1 LHQSAVSLDQKGAIM
16 VQAVLF
22 DIGNVLVGWNP
33 YAVYDDLIGVE
44 RRKAFFEA
52 VPMFKE
58 NERIDMGDPF
68 SDVVASIAE
77 RYPDWHPEIEI
88 WQTKWADMVSPVI
101 DHSVRLLR
109 ALRAKGVPVFALSN
123 FGDQTFDMAQERY
136 PFLTEFDRAYVS
148 GRLKMIKPYPD
159 IYAHVEQDCGIAPAD
174 LLFTDDLPANIE
186 TARSRGWQTH
196 LFQGPQGWAE
206 CLVRHGILSQEDAV

>member
-1 LHQSAVSLDQKGAIM
+1 
-16 VQAVLF
+16 
-22 DIGNVLVGWNP
+22 
-33 YAVYDDLIGVE
+33 
-44 RRKAFFEA
+44 
-52 VPMFKE
+52 
-58 NERIDMGDPF
+58 
-68 SDVVASIAE
+68 
-77 RYPDWHPEIEI
+77 
-88 WQTKWADMVSPVI
+88 MVSPVI

-186 TARSRGWQTH
+186 TAQSRGWQTH